1 MAEKS
6 KLWYLENFNLFNSL
20 NNDSMMELGKI
31 SSMREIKKE
40 EPIYFANEPSNSIYF
55 LKTGRVKIA
64 KYFSDGSEKILTI
77 INPGEIF
84 GEMAY
89 LDEGQ
94 RTDYAITVEPSLI
107 CAINK
112 NDLASFIEKNPELNL
127 KLTKILGFKLRSF
140 SERIEDLIF
149 KEADQRVASFILRYA
164 EKNGKKIGDQI
175 FVKPFLKHQNIGE
188 LTACSRQTVNYI
200 LTDLR
205 DKGIIEFDRSKLI
218 INKIAV
224 IEENDFLNYVVFL
237 TILFY

>member
-6 KLWYLENFNLFNSL
+6 KLWYLENFNLFRGL
-20 NNDSMMELGKI
+20 KEDSMMELNKI
-31 SSMREIKKE
+31 SSMHELKKE
-40 EPIYFANEPSNSIYF
+40 EPIYFANEPSKSIYF

-64 KYFSDGSEKILTI
+64 KYFSDGSEKIITI

-84 GEMAY
+84 GVMAY
-89 LDEGQ
+89 LDEAQ

-127 KLTKILGFKLRSF
+127 KLTKLLGFKLRSF
-140 SERIEDLIF
+140 SERIEYLIF
-149 KEADQRVASFILRYA
+149 KEADQRVTSFILKYA

-175 FVKPFLKHQNIGE
+175 FVKPFLKHQDIGE

-205 DKGIIEFDRSKLI
+205 HKGIIDFDRSKLI
-218 INKIAV
+218 VNKL
-224 IEENDFLNYVVFL
+224 EELKKVVS
-237 TILFY
+237 